1 MANIKSNIKSV
12 RKTIKRKKRNSA
24 VKSTYKT
31 LVKKIIDGLSIK
43 AKEIKKTGR
52 TNKFTFS
59 DYKNLIIQNFTPN
72 AQKMLTELYK

>member
-31 LVKKIIDGLSIK
+31 LVKKSKINQDKNSLNAVYKKIDSACAKGIITKNKANRIK
-43 AKEIKKTGR
+43 SRTAKYLNKNKK
-52 TNKFTFS
+52 
-59 DYKNLIIQNFTPN
+59 
-72 AQKMLTELYK
+72 